1 MSAKTLQI
9 IPSPPNCGDGVAD
22 YALLL
27 ASQMLTD
34 TQIKT
39 QFLVFRIDLK
49 VEPIIINGFPLM
61 GLPGHQ
67 PQSLYS
73 SVAEDIDVIILH
85 FSAYPYFNTSLR
97 GIFGKGTPF
106 WFANDLKLLVQNRKI
121 KLIVMF
127 HELPKLHWKQFF
139 FFNFLNPIHSN
150 VSHRLAKIA
159 DTIITNSTYQQA
171 MLSKWSGKDVT
182 KVQIFSNMGEPD
194 TVPSLT
200 ARQRRLIIFGGS
212 ARIRIYQQY
221 FPTLIESC
229 KLLKITEI
237 YDIGPLVPVPE
248 YSDIDIKLV
257 QMGFLSQPEI
267 SKLLLNSF
275 AGCLDY
281 FRCPGG
287 LGKSGVFSA
296 YCAHGLVPILTE
308 YDASEADEIYINQNY
323 LVLGSQLGNLSLD
336 QLQAVADKAH
346 KWYQGHTL
354 PKIAKI
360 FSSSVL

>member
-1 MSAKTLQI
+1 MLAKTLQI
-9 IPSPPNCGDGVAD
+9 IPSPPNCADGVAD

-27 ASQMLTD
+27 ATQMLAD
-34 TQIKT
+34 AQIKT
-39 QFLVFRIDLK
+39 QFLVFRIDLE
-49 VEPIIINGFPLM
+49 VEPTIINGFPLM
-61 GLPGHQ
+61 RLPDHC
-67 PQSLYS
+67 PKSLYS
-73 SVAEDIDVIILH
+73 SVPEDIDSIILH

-97 GIFGKGTPF
+97 GVFGKGTPF
-106 WFANDLKLLVQNRKI
+106 WFASDLKSLVQNRKI

-150 VSHRLAKIA
+150 VSRRLAKIA
-159 DTIITNSTYQQA
+159 DTIITNSTYQQT
-171 MLSKWSGKDVT
+171 MLSKWSGKNVT

-194 TVPSLT
+194 TVPFIT
-200 ARQRRLIIFGGS
+200 DRQRRLIIFGGS
-212 ARIRIYQQY
+212 ARARIYQKH
-221 FPTLIESC
+221 FVALIESC
-229 KLLKITEI
+229 KLLGITEI
-237 YDIGPLVPVPE
+237 YDVGPPVPIPE

-267 SKLLLNSF
+267 SELLLTSF

-296 YCAHGLVPILTE
+296 YCAYGLVPILTE
-308 YDASEADEIYINQNY
+308 YDASEDDEIYINQNY
-323 LVLGSQLGNLSLD
+323 LVLGSQLSDLSLD
-336 QLQAVADKAH
+336 QLQAVAHKAH
-346 KWYQGHTL
+346 KWYQNHAL

-360 FSSSVL
+360 FSSSIL

>member
-1 MSAKTLQI
+1 MLAKILQI

-27 ASQMLTD
+27 ATQMLAD
-34 TQIKT
+34 AQLKT
-39 QFLVFRIDLK
+39 QFLVFRIDLE
-49 VEPIIINGFPLM
+49 VEPTIINGFPLM
-61 GLPGHQ
+61 RLPDHR

-73 SVAEDIDVIILH
+73 SVLEDIDVIILH

-106 WFANDLKLLVQNRKI
+106 WFANDLKSLVQNRNI

-139 FFNFLNPIHSN
+139 FFNFLNPIHSS
-150 VSHRLAKIA
+150 VSRRLAKIA
-159 DTIITNSTYQQA
+159 DTIITNSAYQQA
-171 MLSKWSGKDVT
+171 MLSKWSGKNVT

-194 TVPSLT
+194 MVSSLT
-200 ARQRRLIIFGGS
+200 DRQRRLIIFGGP
-212 ARIRIYQQY
+212 ARTRIYQKH
-221 FPTLIESC
+221 FPALIESC

-237 YDIGPLVPVPE
+237 YDIGPSVTMPE
-248 YSDIDIKLV
+248 YSDTGIKLV
-257 QMGFLSQPEI
+257 QKGFLSQPEI
-267 SKLLLNSF
+267 SELLLTSF

-296 YCAHGLVPILTE
+296 YCAHGLVPIITE
-308 YDASEADEIYINQNY
+308 YDASEADEIYMNQNY
-323 LVLGSQLGNLSLD
+323 LVLGSQLGDFSSD
-336 QLQAVADKAH
+336 QLQAIANKAH
-346 KWYQGHTL
+346 NWYQGHTL

>member
-1 MSAKTLQI
+1 MSDKILQI
-9 IPSPPNCGDGVAD
+9 IPSPPNCADGVAD

-27 ASQMLTD
+27 ATQMLTD
-34 TQIKT
+34 AQLKT
-39 QFLVFRIDLK
+39 QFLVFRIDLEM
-49 VEPIIINGFPLM
+49 EPTIINGFPLM
-61 GLPGHQ
+61 RLPDHQ

-73 SVAEDIDVIILH
+73 SVPKDIDVIILH

-97 GIFGKGTPF
+97 GTLGKGTPF
-106 WFANDLKLLVQNRKI
+106 WLVDALKSLVQDRKI

-139 FFNFLNPIHSN
+139 FFNFLNPIHSS
-150 VSHRLAKIA
+150 VSRRLAQIA

-171 MLSKWSGKDVT
+171 MLSKWSGKNVT

-194 TVPSLT
+194 AVPALT
-200 ARQRRLIIFGGS
+200 DRQRRLVIFGGS
-212 ARIRIYQQY
+212 ARTRIYQEH
-221 FPTLIESC
+221 FPALMESC
-229 KLLKITEI
+229 KLLGVTEI
-237 YDIGPLVPVPE
+237 YDIGPPVPVPE
-248 YSDIDIKLV
+248 YSDTEIKLI
-257 QMGFLSQPEI
+257 QKGFLSQPEI
-267 SKLLLNSF
+267 SELLLTSL

-308 YDASEADEIYINQNY
+308 YDASEADEIYMNQNY
-323 LVLGSQLGNLSLD
+323 LVLGSQLGNLNSA
-336 QLQAVADKAH
+336 QLQAVANKAH
-346 KWYQGHTL
+346 AWYKGHAL
-354 PKIAKI
+354 PKIAEI

>member
-1 MSAKTLQI
+1 MSDKILQI
-9 IPSPPNCGDGVAD
+9 IPSPPNCADGVAD

-27 ASQMLTD
+27 ATQMLKD
-34 TQIKT
+34 AQLKT
-39 QFLVFRIDLK
+39 QFLVFRIDLE
-49 VEPIIINGFPLM
+49 VEPTIINGFPLM
-61 GLPGHQ
+61 RLPNHQ

-73 SVAEDIDVIILH
+73 SVPEDIDVIILH

-106 WFANDLKLLVQNRKI
+106 WFAYALKSLIQDRKI

-139 FFNFLNPIHSN
+139 FFNFLNPIHSS
-150 VSHRLAKIA
+150 VSRRLAQIA

-171 MLSKWSGKDVT
+171 MISKWSGKNVT

-194 TVPSLT
+194 KVSALT
-200 ARQRRLIIFGGS
+200 DRQRRLVIFGGP
-212 ARIRIYQQY
+212 ARTRIYQKH
-221 FPTLIESC
+221 FPALMESC
-229 KLLKITEI
+229 KLLGVTEI
-237 YDIGPLVPVPE
+237 YDIGPPVPIPE
-248 YSDIDIKLV
+248 YSNTGIKLV
-257 QMGFLSQPEI
+257 QKGFLSQPEI
-267 SKLLLNSF
+267 SELLLTSF

-308 YDASEADEIYINQNY
+308 YDASEADEIYMNQNY
-323 LVLGSQLGNLSLD
+323 LVLGSQLGNLSSA
-336 QLQAVADKAH
+336 QLQAVANKAH
-346 KWYQGHTL
+346 QWYGGHAL
-354 PKIAKI
+354 PKIAEI
-360 FSSSVL
+360 FSSSIL